1 MQPQSKV
8 LGKDRQSIVARVVP
22 TAVLFSVAAILS
34 LAVAI
39 TPAHGQSDFVPEL
52 QPNPEYLPDEVV
64 GIQMRA
70 LGNNDKPFVD
80 AGIEVTFRFASPR
93 NKVSTGPIER
103 FTNLFDS
110 PAYRSMINHTALE
123 VGEAEIRN
131 DQARVPVTIES
142 NDGKRIVYLFSLSLQ
157 SEEPYLNCW
166 MTDSVTPVKISDS
179 DSPVIM

>member
-1 MQPQSKV
+1 MQSQPKARARSQSTV
-8 LGKDRQSIVARVVP
+8 SV
-22 TAVLFSVAAILS
+22 TAVVTAILFGAAIIFSLS
-34 LAVAI
+34 ATIGKANAD
-39 TPAHGQSDFVPEL
+39 TNFVPEL

-70 LGNNDKPFVD
+70 LGNNDKPFAD

-93 NKVSTGPIER
+93 NKVSTGPLER

-110 PAYRSMINHTALE
+110 PAYRSMLNHATLE

-142 NDGKRIVYLFSLSLQ
+142 NDGRRIVYLFALSLQ

-166 MTDSVTPVKISDS
+166 MTDSVVPLEITDS
-179 DSPVIM
+179 DNPVIM